1 MNKKKIIILIATT
14 ILLISAILYQ
24 ILYKNYQKNEI
35 ISEVNKTASN
45 IDVQPITEVKEI
57 TVFVDVSGEVKEPGL
72 YELKENARVN
82 DAILAAGGV
91 TEDADLNLVNLAYI
105 LSDEMKITIPKKE
118 IKPSNASTGIKNA
131 VISSGITPVSV
142 SVSENLDGKVN
153 INTASKGELET
164 LTGIGSSIA
173 ERIVDYRKNN
183 GSFKTIEEIKNVSG
197 IGEAKYNAMKDKI
210 TV

>member
-72 YELKENARVN
+72 YELKENMQSIIN
-82 DAILAAGGV
+82 CL
-91 TEDADLNLVNLAYI
+91 E
-105 LSDEMKITIPKKE
+105 LSSSYAKKIWLFTVVWIRLE
-118 IKPSNASTGIKNA
+118 I
-131 VISSGITPVSV
+131 
-142 SVSENLDGKVN
+142 
-153 INTASKGELET
+153 
-164 LTGIGSSIA
+164 
-173 ERIVDYRKNN
+173 
-183 GSFKTIEEIKNVSG
+183 
-197 IGEAKYNAMKDKI
+197 
-210 TV
+210 